1 MIRSHRHPRI
11 SPAAHATLTRPL
23 IFEDGRFNRGAI
35 SAKARRDFR
44 AGYARTWSKAMENAW
59 ALAHRH
65 LEKAQQYDAA
75 RRAYRSAPNMRRSAR
90 RPTWIGEL
98 SA

>member
-44 AGYARTWSKAMENAW
+44 AGYARTWSQAMESAW
-59 ALAHRH
+59 DLAHRQ
-65 LEKAQQYDAA
+65 LEKARQYDADRHAFYRAPIA
-75 RRAYRSAPNMRRSAR
+75 RTRTAR
-90 RPTWIGEL
+90 DFPQH
-98 SA
+98 AA

>member
-1 MIRSHRHPRI
+1 MKRHPHI

-44 AGYARTWSKAMENAW
+44 AGHARTWSKAMESAW
-59 ALAHRH
+59 ALARRQ
-65 LEKAQQYDAA
+65 LEKARQYDAD
-75 RRAYRSAPNMRRSAR
+75 RRVYRSAPAGGWPLAKPRREAF
-90 RPTWIGEL
+90 PQH
-98 SA
+98 AA